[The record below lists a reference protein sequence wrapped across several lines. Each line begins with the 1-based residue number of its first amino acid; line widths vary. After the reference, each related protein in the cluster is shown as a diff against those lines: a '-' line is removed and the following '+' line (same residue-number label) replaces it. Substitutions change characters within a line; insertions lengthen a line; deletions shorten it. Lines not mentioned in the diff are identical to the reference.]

1 VAALPNRH
9 PPHAPIAKLNESPT
23 QSNVQSAYTFR
34 YTTADRGVPRWTRL
48 APDEQIAGL
57 LQESLASRD
66 APMQDDRDQRSQ
78 ADLLTINPA
87 GASKKKSLELH
98 GRPSFAKPARAVSP
112 SVDALADQ
120 AIDARHVNVI
130 CFLDHA
136 WW

>member
-1 VAALPNRH
+1 MKAQHN
-9 PPHAPIAKLNESPT
+9 
-23 QSNVQSAYTFR
+23 QTFKVLIPFVIR
-34 YTTADRGVPRWTRL
+34 QQTVVFRAGTRL

-130 CFLDHA
+130 CFL
-136 WW
+136 